1 MLNYVLRQNPPVRH
15 SVVWHCLLPRYNHR
29 RYIYLDRERQCV
41 CVCMSEISAAMYGTL
56 SFGKGDRCSSAEFHA
71 VSAAHSRRQRQPAC
85 DACKTARVKCRS
97 SANGD
102 KCGRCRGRNRPCTYN
117 ARKRQSRHS
126 DVSSDTGEPS
136 ALAAN
141 RTIEAGTKGANGK
154 PNIGDASPDTPLVDD
169 SVSSSPQEDSPPPP
183 LMQPADYAPWWDG
196 HHDCLFEPFDYM
208 VDSVLTDGESTW
220 HQVRVAESHQ
230 ELDGPSSSS
239 PADLAAVH
247 HSLPDNYDF
256 STLCHHLTPPQVSL
270 SKSFLTPISNAAWAR
285 VDWQQDE
292 QQPQR
297 QPETD
302 RIQDDK
308 TLHTSALAEFSD
320 LTDMMQFAKGEL
332 TNAAT
337 PATDHC
343 TCLQDLTA
351 SLFSLRSRTEEE
363 TQVDGLLVLFRQAMR
378 IWEAVE
384 ACPSRCCSL
393 RSFALLLLMNVREL
407 VTLLLDIASA
417 LGGGGK
423 DASRSRDS
431 VPAINLGAFTVDDE
445 ADQGIIAHIILAARM
460 KELHSFMTRI
470 SSKIGLAGL
479 DDICTELNIQ
489 IKTLREAF
497 MT

>member
-1 MLNYVLRQNPPVRH
+1 
-15 SVVWHCLLPRYNHR
+15 
-29 RYIYLDRERQCV
+29 
-41 CVCMSEISAAMYGTL
+41 MYGTL
-56 SFGKGDRCSSAEFHA
+56 SFGKGDKCSSAEFYA

-126 DVSSDTGEPS
+126 DVSSDTAEPS

-141 RTIEAGTKGANGK
+141 RTNEAVTNGANGK
-154 PNIGDASPDTPLVDD
+154 PNIGDASPDTPLVAD
-169 SVSSSPQEDSPPPP
+169 SVSSSPQEDSPPP
-183 LMQPADYAPWWDG
+183 LMQPADCAPWWDG

-208 VDSVLTDGESTW
+208 VDPVLTDGGTTW

-239 PADLAAVH
+239 PADLAAVP

-256 STLCHHLTPPQVSL
+256 STLCHHLTQPQMSL
-270 SKSFLTPISNAAWAR
+270 SKPLLMPMSNEAWVCADGQQDENKWSAVSSSTR
-285 VDWQQDE
+285 PCLEAQDE
-292 QQPQR
+292 QQPHR
-297 QPETD
+297 QPEID
-302 RIQDDK
+302 SIQDDTK
-308 TLHTSALAEFSD
+308 LQTSTLAGLSD
-320 LTDMMQFAKGEL
+320 ITGMMQFTKGEL
-332 TNAAT
+332 TNATTT

-363 TQVDGLLVLFRQAMR
+363 TQVDGFLVLFRQAMR
-378 IWEAVE
+378 RWEVVE
-384 ACPSRCCSL
+384 ACPSACCGL
-393 RSFALLLLMNVREL
+393 RSFALLLLMNVQEL
-407 VTLLLDIASA
+407 VALLLEVTSTVDGSEQ
-417 LGGGGK
+417 
-423 DASRSRDS
+423 DASQNRDS
-431 VPAINLGAFTVDDE
+431 VPAINVGTFTVDDE

-460 KELHSFMTRI
+460 KELHSFIARI
-470 SSKIGLAGL
+470 SSKMGLAGL
-479 DDICTELNIQ
+479 DDVCTELKIQ
-489 IKTLREAF
+489 IKTLRGAF